1 MVHELAV
8 HDLGII
14 ERVEISLAPGLVAL
28 TGETG
33 AGKSLLVQSLQLLR
47 GERADA
53 EQVRSGCERLVVEA
67 RVAPPTPSP
76 VPEMLAEMGIDAGEE
91 LLLRRE
97 VTASGRSRAWINET
111 PVTAGALQRLAPHLL
126 VIHGQHDQHGLADAA
141 RHIELLD
148 TAAGLAEERAAVGR
162 AFAAW
167 QEARRAL
174 AAQHRA
180 LAGRQER
187 LDLIDVRC
195 REIDEARVV
204 EGEDEALREERALLR
219 DAAHIGQLVQVVRN
233 AVGGEDGAVAL
244 ARAARAA
251 AELASLGL
259 PVQEAA
265 AELEQAR
272 LLTEEAA
279 RAIDNLAAR
288 VRHDPLRLD
297 AVEARLAVLERLV
310 RKYGGSLAAVAE
322 ERARLEQERVSLEAM
337 DDDLQRLSRDEE
349 RLAREY
355 LATAVS
361 LSRRRVGAARSVAA
375 EVTAVLAKLGM
386 PAATLRLHLERRWAE
401 DGELQLD
408 GRRVRPGADGIDV
421 GEWLFSANP
430 GEEARALSRIASG
443 GELSRL
449 QLALRTVVRERS
461 GAGGGLTLLFDEVD
475 AGIGGVV
482 ADELGRLLAEVARR
496 DQVLVVTH
504 LPQIAARANVHV
516 AVRKVTEGG
525 RTVTR
530 VAPVDGEARVAELVR
545 MLGGGPHTPA
555 ARRHAE
561 ELLLAAR

>member
-14 ERVEISLAPGLVAL
+14 ERVRLSLAPGLVAL

-53 EQVRSGCERLVVEA
+53 EQVRSGCEKLVVEA

-76 VPEMLAEMGIDAGEE
+76 VPEMLEEMGIDAGEE

-97 VTASGRSRAWINET
+97 VAASGRSRAWINES

-126 VIHGQHDQHGLADAA
+126 VIHGQHDQHVLADAA
-141 RHIELLD
+141 RHLELLD

-162 AFAAW
+162 AYAAW

-180 LAGRQER
+180 LATRQER
-187 LDLIDVRC
+187 LDLIEVRC

-219 DAAHIGQLVQVVRN
+219 DAAHIGQLVQVVRD
-233 AVGGEDGAVAL
+233 AVGGEGGAVAL

-265 AELEQAR
+265 ADLEQAR
-272 LLTEEAA
+272 LLTEEAE

-322 ERARLEQERVSLEAM
+322 ERARLEQERLGLEAM
-337 DDDLQRLSRDEE
+337 DDDLQRLAEE
-349 RLAREY
+349 EKNLAREY
-355 LATAVS
+355 LATAVG
-361 LSRRRVGAARSVAA
+361 LSRRRAMAARSVAA

-386 PAATLRLHLERRWAE
+386 PAVTLRLHLERRWAE

-408 GRRVRPGADGIDV
+408 GRRVRAGADGIDE
-421 GEWLFSANP
+421 GEWLFSANA
-430 GEEARALSRIASG
+430 GEEARPLSRIASG

-449 QLALRTVVRERS
+449 QLALRTVMRERS

-504 LPQIAARANVHV
+504 LPHIAARATVHL
-516 AVRKVTEGG
+516 AVHKVTEGG
-525 RTVTR
+525 RTLTR

-545 MLGGGPHTPA
+545 MLGGGANTPA